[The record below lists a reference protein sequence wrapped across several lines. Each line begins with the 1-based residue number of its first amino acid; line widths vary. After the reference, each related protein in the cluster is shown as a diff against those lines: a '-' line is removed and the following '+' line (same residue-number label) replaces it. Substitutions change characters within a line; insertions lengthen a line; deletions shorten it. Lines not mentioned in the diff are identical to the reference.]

1 MTVSQQVIEVVA
13 DTLNLPAESLHESS
27 SAENLPAWDSLA
39 HVNLMIALEQTFDIQ
54 LEVED
59 FPKLNSVAAI
69 QEYLVSHGVS

>member
-1 MTVSQQVIEVVA
+1 MSVSQQVIEVVA
-13 DTLNLPAESLHESS
+13 DTLNLPAESLNESS

-59 FPKLNSVAAI
+59 FPLLNSVAAI
-69 QEYLVSHGVS
+69 EAYLVSHGIS